1 MIARYTRPEM
11 GKIWSE
17 ENKFS
22 KWLEVE
28 LAVCETYAERGEI
41 PASAWNKIRT
51 RAKFDIHR
59 IQEIEKIT
67 HHDVIAFLTNLAENI
82 GPESRYVHMGMTSS
96 DVLDTAMALLMREA
110 GQLLLHGLQ
119 QLRNVLARRAV
130 EFKDTPCI
138 GRTHGVHAEPIT
150 FGLKLALW
158 YDEVRRHIDRLQ
170 ATVATISV
178 GKISGAVGTFA
189 YSDPQI
195 EEKVCR
201 KLGLQ
206 PAPVSSQI
214 VQRDRY
220 AHFLTTLALVG
231 ASLEKFATELRALQ
245 RTEILE
251 TEEHFAKGQ
260 KGSSAM
266 PHKRNP
272 IICERIVGMA
282 RLLRG
287 NAIAAMENVALWH
300 ERDISHSSVERVIL
314 PDSTIILDYM
324 VDKMTNLIDH
334 MKVYPENM
342 LRNLHLT
349 RGLIHSEAILLAL
362 TKKGLTREQAYAVV
376 QQNAHRIWNTGEQFK
391 DAILQDEQVKK
402 YLSVEE
408 IEACFDLKKNLRH
421 VDYIFKRV
429 GLI

>member
-17 ENKFS
+17 ENKFG

-28 LAVCETYAERGEI
+28 LAVCEAYAERGEI
-41 PASAWNKIRT
+41 PAPAWEKIRT
-51 RAKFDIHR
+51 RARFDVQR
-59 IQEIEKIT
+59 VQEIEETT

-96 DVLDTAMALLMREA
+96 DMLDTAMALLMHEA
-110 GQLLLHGLQ
+110 GQLLFHDLQ
-119 QLRNVLARRAV
+119 QLRDVLARRAV

-150 FGLKLALW
+150 FGLKLGLW
-158 YDEVRRHIDRLQ
+158 YDEVRRHLERLE
-170 ATVATISV
+170 AAITSISV
-178 GKISGAVGTFA
+178 GQISGAVGTFA
-189 YSDPQI
+189 FIEPEI
-195 EEKVCR
+195 EEKVCK

-206 PAPVSSQI
+206 PALVSSQI

-220 AHFLTTLALVG
+220 AHFLTTLALIA
-231 ASLEKFATELRALQ
+231 ASLEKFATEIRALQ

-251 TEEHFAKGQ
+251 AEEYFAKGQ

-272 IICERIVGMA
+272 IICERIAGMA
-282 RLLRG
+282 RLMRG
-287 NAIAAMENVALWH
+287 NALAAMENVALWH
-300 ERDISHSSVERVIL
+300 ERDISHSSVERVIV

-324 VDKMTNLIDH
+324 LNKMTNLIDRLL
-334 MKVYPENM
+334 VYPENM
-342 LRNLHLT
+342 LKNLHLT
-349 RGLIHSEAILLAL
+349 RGLVHSEAILLAL
-362 TKKGLTREQAYAVV
+362 TEKGMTREEAYGVV

-391 DAILQDEQVKK
+391 DAILQDEQVKQ
-402 YLSVEE
+402 YLSTEE

>member
-1 MIARYTRPEM
+1 
-11 GKIWSE
+11 
-17 ENKFS
+17 
-22 KWLEVE
+22 
-28 LAVCETYAERGEI
+28 
-41 PASAWNKIRT
+41 
-51 RAKFDIHR
+51 
-59 IQEIEKIT
+59 
-67 HHDVIAFLTNLAENI
+67 
-82 GPESRYVHMGMTSS
+82 
-96 DVLDTAMALLMREA
+96 
-110 GQLLLHGLQ
+110 
-119 QLRNVLARRAV
+119 
-130 EFKDTPCI
+130 
-138 GRTHGVHAEPIT
+138 
-150 FGLKLALW
+150 
-158 YDEVRRHIDRLQ
+158 
-170 ATVATISV
+170 
-178 GKISGAVGTFA
+178 
-189 YSDPQI
+189 
-195 EEKVCR
+195 
-201 KLGLQ
+201 
-206 PAPVSSQI
+206 
-214 VQRDRY
+214 
-220 AHFLTTLALVG
+220 
-231 ASLEKFATELRALQ
+231 
-245 RTEILE
+245 
-251 TEEHFAKGQ
+251 
-260 KGSSAM
+260 M